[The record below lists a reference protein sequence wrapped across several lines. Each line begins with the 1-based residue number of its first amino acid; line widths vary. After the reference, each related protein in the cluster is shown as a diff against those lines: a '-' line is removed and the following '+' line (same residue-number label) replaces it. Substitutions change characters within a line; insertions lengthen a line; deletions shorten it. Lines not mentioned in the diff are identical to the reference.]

1 MKVECRGQERE
12 DLCNQLTTLDR
23 REIDQKFPDLDE
35 DARWYKYRTAHQIN
49 RLLTILLM
57 TNRNGIIQPENTRIG
72 YERGLVGGETS
83 LQGEK
88 RKAANATLNA
98 IANAR
103 IKEDNRVAMVE
114 FFRTKFPDQI
124 DALVTPEQAEVYGQR
139 ILDTKYPNLGDL
151 SIRDF
156 LRTYPMLDCMLV

>member
-1 MKVECRGQERE
+1 V
-12 DLCNQLTTLDR
+12 
-23 REIDQKFPDLDE
+23 P
-35 DARWYKYRTAHQIN
+35 
-49 RLLTILLM
+49 
-57 TNRNGIIQPENTRIG
+57 
-72 YERGLVGGETS
+72 GLVGGETS
-83 LQGEK
+83 HQGE
-88 RKAANATLNA
+88 RLNASNATHNPANNA
-98 IANAR
+98 INNPIASAR
-103 IKEDNRVAMVE
+103 IKEKNRIARDE